1 MKYETVLIITP
12 SLSSEKI
19 KFTTLEYINYLIIN
33 KANLMFEEH
42 WGVKKLAY
50 PIKKNLYGCY
60 HIFYYSAN
68 TKLIY
73 NLDLKFKRDEKI
85 IRFLTVKIDNEALS
99 YYKFSKKDVF

>member
-12 SLSSEKI
+12 VLSSEKI
-19 KFTTLEYINYLIIN
+19 KLTTLEYINYLIIN

-50 PIKKNLYGCY
+50 PIKKKKYGCY

-68 TKLIY
+68 PKLIY
-73 NLDLKFKRDEKI
+73 NLDLKLKRDEKI
-85 IRFLTVKIDNEALS
+85 IRFLTVKIEKEAFS
-99 YYKFSKKDVF
+99 YYKFSKKDVL